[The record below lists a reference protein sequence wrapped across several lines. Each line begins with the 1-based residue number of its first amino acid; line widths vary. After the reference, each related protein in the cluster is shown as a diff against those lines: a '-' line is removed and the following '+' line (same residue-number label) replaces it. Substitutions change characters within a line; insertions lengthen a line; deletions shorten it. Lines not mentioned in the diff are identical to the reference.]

1 MKSFL
6 RIIFLLGASLSL
18 LPAAHAASFITDDFR
33 VSVTGPDGDAAFL
46 AGNPSAVHN
55 PTNDE
60 FFVVWASDD
69 SVDNEYEIYGR
80 RFDSSTGEPLGDAV
94 RISTMGPDGD
104 PSYAASAPSVA
115 YNSGENEYL
124 VVWMGED
131 DSGSLVNGEFEIYGQ
146 RIDAATGAEIGN
158 DDFRISDMG
167 PDGVSSFFASSP
179 DAAYNAADDEYLV
192 VWTADDDTAP
202 LVDNEFEVHG
212 QRLDAK
218 TGAELGDNDFRISD
232 MGPDGD
238 TAYGAGAARVA
249 YDSVDNQYLVI
260 WQGDDDAG
268 SLVDGELEVFGQR
281 LDAATGSEI
290 GANDFRVSDIG
301 PDGNTAFSAQNPRLA
316 YDSRDNEYL
325 VVWSGSDTTFGSGN
339 EVEIMGQRL
348 DAASGAEIGENDFR
362 ISDMGLADSSDYWAQ
377 RPNVAYNALAN
388 EYLVVW
394 MGDDDTAPLADE
406 EFEIFIQRVQGST
419 GAEVGENDLRVSSM
433 GPDGDTAFKADNP
446 SVAFSSL
453 HNLALVVW
461 DGNDG
466 SSPLAAAE
474 FEIFGRFLNFPSC
487 GNGVVDSG
495 EACDDGNMQSGDGCS
510 DSCSVEPP
518 SEGGGTTGDDPPTGG
533 SGPPASPGGCSLIR

>member
-80 RFDSSTGEPLGDAV
+80 RLDSSTGEPLGDAV

-104 PSYAASAPSVA
+104 PAYVASAPSVA

-167 PDGVSSFFASSP
+167 PDGSSSFFASSP
-179 DAAYNAADDEYLV
+179 DVAYNAADDEYLV

-202 LVDNEFEVHG
+202 LLDNEFEVHG

-238 TAYGAGAARVA
+238 TAYGAVSARVA
-249 YDSVDNQYLVI
+249 YDSVDSQYLVV
-260 WQGDDDAG
+260 WQGDDG
-268 SLVDGELEVFGQR
+268 PVDNQQAVYGQVV
-281 LDAATGSEI
+281 DAATGDEK
-290 GANDFRVSDIG
+290 GMNDFPISDLG
-301 PDGNTAFSAQNPRLA
+301 QTQPRLA
-316 YDSRDNEYL
+316 YNVRDNDYL
-325 VVWSGSDTTFGSGN
+325 VVFVGN
-339 EVEIMGQRL
+339 NPSNGLGTDVEILGQRI
-348 DAASGAEIGENDFR
+348 DAATGAEVGANDFR
-362 ISDMGLADSSDYWAQ
+362 ISDMGPISSTDYWAQ
-377 RPNVAYNALAN
+377 RPNVTYSALGN

-394 MGDDDTAPLADE
+394 TGDDDTAPLVDE
-406 EFEIFIQRVQGST
+406 EFEIFAQRLDAAT
-419 GAEVGENDLRVSSM
+419 GAEMGENDFRVSAM
-433 GPDGDTAFKADNP
+433 GQDGDVAFRADNAAA
-446 SVAFSSL
+446 AFSSAR
-453 HNLALVVW
+453 NRYLVVW
-461 DGNDG
+461 DGDDDAA
-466 SSPLAAAE
+466 PLADNE
-474 FEIFGRFLNFPSC
+474 FEILGRFLNFPSC

-510 DSCSVEPP
+510 DSCSVEPH
-518 SEGGGTTGDDPPTGG
+518 SEGSGTTGDDPPTGG